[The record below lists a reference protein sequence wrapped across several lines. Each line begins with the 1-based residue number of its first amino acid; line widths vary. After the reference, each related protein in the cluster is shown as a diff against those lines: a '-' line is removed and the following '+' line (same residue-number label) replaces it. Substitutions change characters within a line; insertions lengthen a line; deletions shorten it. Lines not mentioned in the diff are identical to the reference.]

1 MRSGI
6 IRPEPANG
14 AGDAMPADHDRCGL
28 PARLLYALL
37 IAVLPS
43 AAMAATAWSTVPVII
58 RTSDAAAPGRCFSV
72 NGEGLGPGGPGD
84 LALSPAIAATAAAVP
99 PAGALHPQILQT
111 DTLHGRFLVAV
122 MPPGAAPGVYD
133 LWVRNAHGWST
144 PWRLNAARALF
155 LSEYQARRGGSITV
169 VGRNLD
175 RREFGGALATQARLR
190 HGGGVRSLQITRL
203 DPYRLTCGIDD
214 QPVGAYVLEVSN
226 DDGITWTSPTSGQGL
241 EIVAS
246 TGSDPLALGA
256 VWAQDFRWGDVID
269 VTLSPYG
276 IDPSSGTADDTHALQ
291 AALDAAEA
299 RGGGVVFLPHGDYY
313 ATSLAIGSGVV
324 IQGESAATTR
334 IRYTG
339 SAGSSLIVSKD
350 GASRGG
356 VPQLQ
361 GVARLSLLP
370 AVPTMRPD
378 MFINLGNT
386 GAAAFNDRSLRTAN
400 RLFITQVVIDYPWDG
415 PGAAGSGRGAVAW
428 MGRERVVMTDNRWT
442 GWNACNVLTAMD
454 AYARIA
460 GNHLE
465 YAAGYCHSMAT
476 YTFCEDNTIVVHHG
490 SGADSH
496 GIFTR
501 SDAYVAGNAITGAG
515 GIPAN
520 NDGET
525 ISFEA
530 VGTEGNVA
538 SGRIVSAAAGVLT
551 VAPDAPLPAA
561 PRIGYGE
568 LCLLITD
575 GRGLGQLR
583 RVAAA
588 SGTTITLLEPLDVVP
603 DDSSRWTLYAPN
615 RNVTICRNTGTDN
628 AKGILGFG
636 NAYDLVV
643 ADNRLVDTHGIFIWA
658 SNDGAGIDKPSCF
671 TRIVRNVV
679 TGVSRRTR
687 NGQIGIQAGRWNGD
701 GRYIDVLQ
709 YGTDIIGNTLVG
721 DRTATPTGGEGGQFS
736 GILVQSYGWG
746 VPNDGNGIGDCT
758 NTVIEGNHLSDL
770 HQGILLSTSDYGQV
784 VCDNTYDGTVQ
795 SFLVNQTAGGLG
807 TSTASIV
814 SGNALSDAPVIT
826 SPTVAETA
834 VGAIFTYRITA
845 TGSPLHFAASGLPAG
860 LSLDATTG
868 LISGTPSSGGS
879 TRVAVEA
886 TGSGG
891 TGTAT
896 VLIDVHGLPSTSDA
910 LTPTGGDG
918 AGGGCGMGTAAT
930 MVLTGIMLG
939 SLRRLRQL

>member
-1 MRSGI
+1 
-6 IRPEPANG
+6 
-14 AGDAMPADHDRCGL
+14 MPAHHDRRVL
-28 PARLLYALL
+28 PGRLLLALL
-37 IAVLPS
+37 AIALPS
-43 AAMAATAWSTVPVII
+43 AAMAATAWNAAPVII
-58 RTSDAAAPGRCFSV
+58 RTSDAAAPGRCFSI
-72 NGEGLGPGGPGD
+72 NGEGLSPGGTAD
-84 LALSPAIAATAAAVP
+84 LALSPAVTATATAAP
-99 PAGALHPQILQT
+99 PANALHPQILQS

-133 LWVRNAHGWST
+133 LWVRNSHGWSA

-203 DPYRLTCGIDD
+203 DPYRLTCGIGD
-214 QPVGAYVLEVSN
+214 PPTGAYTLEVSN
-226 DDGITWTSPTSGQGL
+226 DGGLSWTRPTSGQGL
-241 EIVAS
+241 EIVAT
-246 TGSDPLALGA
+246 TGSDPLGLGV
-256 VWAQDFRWGDVID
+256 VWAQDFRWGEVID
-269 VTLSPYG
+269 VSRPPYA
-276 IDPSSGTADDTHALQ
+276 IDPAAGSGDDTTALQ
-291 AALDAAEA
+291 AALDAAES
-299 RGGGVVFLPHGDYY
+299 RGGGVVFLPAGDYY

-324 IQGESAATTR
+324 IQGASAATTR

-350 GASRGG
+350 GGSRGG

-370 AVPTMRPD
+370 AVPAMRPD

-386 GAAAFNDRSLRTAN
+386 GAAAFADRSLRTAN

-428 MGRERVVMTDNRWT
+428 MGRERVVMTDNRWV

-476 YTFCEDNTIVVHHG
+476 YTFCEDNTIVIHHG

-501 SDAYVAGNAITGAG
+501 SDAYVAGNTITGAG
-515 GIPAN
+515 GIAAN

-530 VGTEGNVA
+530 VGSEGNVA
-538 SGRIVSAAAGVLT
+538 SGRIVSATASILT
-551 VAPDAPLPAA
+551 VAPDVALPAA

-568 LCLLITD
+568 LCLLISD

-583 RVAAA
+583 RVATAA
-588 SGTTITLLEPLDVVP
+588 GTTITLAEPLAIVP

-615 RNVTICRNTGTDN
+615 RNVTIHRNAGSDN

-643 ADNRLVDTHGIFIWA
+643 ADNHLTDTHGIFIWA

-671 TRIVRNVV
+671 TRIVRNTI

-709 YGTDIIGNTLVG
+709 YGTDIIGNALVG

-746 VPNDGNGIGDCT
+746 VPNDGNGLGDCT
-758 NTVIEGNHLSDL
+758 NTVIEGNRLSDL
-770 HQGILLSTSDYGQV
+770 RQGILLSTSDYGQV
-784 VCDNTYDGTVQ
+784 VVGNTYDGTVQ
-795 SFLVNQTAGGLG
+795 SFLLDQAAGGLG
-807 TSTASIV
+807 VSTTSVVT
-814 SGNALSDAPVIT
+814 GNARSDAPVIT
-826 SPTVAETA
+826 SPTVAEAA
-834 VGAIFTYRITA
+834 VGAAFSYRITA
-845 TGSPLHFAASGLPAG
+845 TGAPLRFAASGLPAG
-860 LSLDATTG
+860 LTVDPASG
-868 LISGTPSSGGS
+868 EISGTPASGGS
-879 TRVAVEA
+879 LRAVIEA
-886 TGSGG
+886 VGAGGS
-891 TGTAT
+891 GTAT
-896 VLIDVHGLPSTSDA
+896 LLIEVHGLPSTSDA
-910 LTPTGGDG
+910 TSPDASG
-918 AGGGCGMGTAAT
+918 GGGCGLGATAT
-930 MVLTGIMLG
+930 MLLSGLLLG
-939 SLRRLRQL
+939 GLRRPRPS